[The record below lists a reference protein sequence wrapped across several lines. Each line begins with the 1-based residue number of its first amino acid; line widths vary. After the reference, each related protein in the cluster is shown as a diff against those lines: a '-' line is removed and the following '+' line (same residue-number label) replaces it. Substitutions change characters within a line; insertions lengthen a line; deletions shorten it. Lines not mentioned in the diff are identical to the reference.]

1 MALELRTTTAFER
14 DLRRVSKQGKDLHKL
29 APIVNILQAQEH
41 LPARCRPHPL
51 RGNWTGHWD
60 CHVEPD
66 SMLLQKLHRSC
77 PREEQSKFLPLRIA
91 GCRAVSALYKLTDK
105 ALILVRTGSHADL
118 FGL

>member
-1 MALELRTTTAFER
+1 MALDLRTTTAFER
-14 DLRRVSKQGKDLHKL
+14 DLRRIEKQGKDLDKL
-29 APIVNILQAQEH
+29 ETIVNILQARER

-51 RGNWTGHWD
+51 RGIWAGHWD

-66 SMLLQKLHRSC
+66 WLL
-77 PREEQSKFLPLRIA
+77 
-91 GCRAVSALYKLTDK
+91 LYRVTNE

>member
-14 DLRRVSKQGKDLHKL
+14 DLRRVNKQGKGLDKL
-29 APIVNILQAQEH
+29 ETIVNTLQAREK
-41 LPARCRPHPL
+41 LPVRCRPHPL
-51 RGNWTGHWD
+51 RGIWAGHWD

-66 SMLLQKLHRSC
+66 WLL
-77 PREEQSKFLPLRIA
+77 
-91 GCRAVSALYKLTDK
+91 LYRVTNE

>member
-14 DLRRVSKQGKDLHKL
+14 DMRRVKKQGKDLDKL
-29 APIVNILQAQEH
+29 EMIVNLLQAQEP

-51 RGNWTGHWD
+51 RGKWLGHWD

-66 SMLLQKLHRSC
+66 WIL
-77 PREEQSKFLPLRIA
+77 
-91 GCRAVSALYKLTDK
+91 LYKVTEE
-105 ALILVRTGSHADL
+105 ALVLVRTGSHAAL

>member
-14 DLRRVSKQGKDLHKL
+14 DVRRVKKQGKDLDKL
-29 APIVNILQAQEH
+29 EIIVNLLQAQEP

-51 RGNWTGHWD
+51 RGEWLGYWD

-66 SMLLQKLHRSC
+66 WIL
-77 PREEQSKFLPLRIA
+77 
-91 GCRAVSALYKLTDK
+91 LYKVTEE
-105 ALILVRTGSHADL
+105 ALVLVRTGSHAAL

>member
-14 DLRRVSKQGKDLHKL
+14 DMRRIKKQGKDLDKL
-29 APIVNILQAQEH
+29 EMIVNLLQAQEP

-51 RGNWTGHWD
+51 RGGWLGHWD

-66 SMLLQKLHRSC
+66 WIL
-77 PREEQSKFLPLRIA
+77 
-91 GCRAVSALYKLTDK
+91 LYKVTEE
-105 ALILVRTGSHADL
+105 ALVLVRTGSHAAL